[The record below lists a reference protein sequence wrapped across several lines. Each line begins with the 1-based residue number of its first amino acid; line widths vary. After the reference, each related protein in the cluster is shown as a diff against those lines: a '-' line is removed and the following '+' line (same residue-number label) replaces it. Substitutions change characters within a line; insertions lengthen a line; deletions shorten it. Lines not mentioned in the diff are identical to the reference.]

1 MGLGMPRGRERKA
14 GLRASTSSMR
24 LKFAGWALVGALGLV
39 VAGCQNGGATA
50 SKAPVNVDPNN
61 PGASTPIPDGFEPKK
76 TDDRGA
82 TGTNPT
88 TPTTPEGQG
97 TQSLNIPAQNFEVK
111 PVNQPNDQWETV
123 APTEIEKT
131 GAQIDQALANLK
143 DAMAD
148 TQTTI
153 EYKGAQ
159 LAGKGTMK
167 IRDRRT
173 FSLEW
178 YQPQTEARTHR
189 AIGNGEKRVHS
200 DGGEFEPLAAFGNT
214 KSAPL
219 KLDTLADQMP
229 TIVSS
234 VFAQD
239 QLPWAATLKALEA
252 DPAFATTIE
261 TTTARIQDKDRKI
274 VRIVAERKTGAPVTY
289 EFVIDGERWLPVTLR
304 SVAKF
309 ADGTES
315 KFMWTARWAFGGAYQ
330 DKEFALPAPTKIAN

>member
-1 MGLGMPRGRERKA
+1 MGLGMPRRRERKR
-14 GLRASTSSMR
+14 GLSASTTSMR
-24 LKFAGWALVGALGLV
+24 LKFAGWMMGAALAVV
-39 VAGCQNGGATA
+39 VAGCQGGGATA
-50 SKAPVNVDPNN
+50 SKAPVNIDPNN
-61 PGASTPIPDGFEPKK
+61 PAAGTGVPEGFEPK
-76 TDDRGA
+76 TDA
-82 TGTNPT
+82 TGGTGSTPTDPT
-88 TPTTPEGQG
+88 TPKGDGQ
-97 TQSLNIPAQNFEVK
+97 QSLNIPAQNFEVK

-131 GAQIDQALANLK
+131 GTQIDQALANLK

-159 LAGKGTMK
+159 LAGKGTLK
-167 IRDRRT
+167 VRDRRT

-178 YQPQTEARTHR
+178 YQPKTEARTHR
-189 AIGNGEKRVHS
+189 AIGNGQKRVHS

-252 DPAFATTIE
+252 DPAFSTTME

-274 VRIVAERKTGAPVTY
+274 VRIVAERKTGSPVTY

-315 KFMWTARWAFGGAYQ
+315 KFMWTARWAFGGAYE
-330 DKEFALPAPTKIAN
+330 DKEFALPSPTKIAN